1 MDMYQYEKV
10 MTFVDEEDVKFI
22 RLAFFDAFGVQK
34 NISILSGQL
43 ERAFK
48 EGISFDASAVAGFD
62 NEVKSDLFLHPDPST
77 FSILPWRPSTGRV
90 ARMYCDIRY
99 PDGTIYEKDSRYILK
114 MAVEKAK
121 EKGLKIDFG
130 TEVEFYLFNT
140 DEQGN
145 ATKIP
150 FDMAGYMDVAPEDK
164 GENIRREICF
174 TLIDMGIE
182 PEASHHEE
190 GPGQNEID
198 FMYSDPL
205 TAADNTATFKW
216 VVSTA
221 AMGNGLCADFSP
233 KPIKEYAGN
242 GMHINMSVRSE
253 DGSDCNGQFMT
264 GILEHIR
271 DITLFLNPSEDSY
284 RRLGEKIDS
293 KVMMAVFTDS
303 MGDVITTSATILS
316 LIFFAVTGINI
327 DGIVGV
333 GVALVVMWAGVGIA
347 RDTLEPLI
355 GQAIDPEVYE
365 EIKHFVEKYDG
376 IEGTHDLIVHNYGP
390 GRSMASIH
398 AEVPNDVDIE
408 QSHEIIDRI
417 EREAAKE
424 LGIFLVIHMDPVEMR
439 NKKILRIKETAV
451 RILHDLDPLCSLH
464 DFRVVH
470 GEHQINLIF
479 DMVVPIDYDEKKKED
494 LSLRMAERMKG
505 ADSRYE
511 CVITVESDYV
521 AQGGSDEK

>member
-34 NISILSGQL
+34 NISIMSGQL

-62 NEVKSDLFLHPDPST
+62 SEVKSDLFLHPDPST

-114 MAVEKAK
+114 KAVEKAR

-140 DEQGN
+140 DEQGSP
-145 ATKIP
+145 TKIP

-198 FMYSDPL
+198 FQYSDPL

-221 AMGNGLCADFSP
+221 AMGNGLYADFSP

-242 GMHINMSVRSE
+242 GMHINMSVRCE

-284 RRLGEKIDS
+284 RRLGEKKAPKYVTWSPENRSQLIRIP
-293 KVMMAVFTDS
+293 AVKNKRKRIELRSPDPTANPYLAF
-303 MGDVITTSATILS
+303 AL
-316 LIFFAVTGINI
+316 LIY
-327 DGIVGV
+327 
-333 GVALVVMWAGVGIA
+333 AGM
-347 RDTLEPLI
+347 
-355 GQAIDPEVYE
+355 
-365 EIKHFVEKYDG
+365 DG
-376 IEGTHDLIVHNYGP
+376 IERKLPLQKPANVNLYTADHKVTDQLRKSRGEAWDA
-390 GRSMASIH
+390 AS
-398 AEVPNDVDIE
+398 ASTLVKKVLPEAYLDVYKNPPKT
-408 QSHEIIDRI
+408 R
-417 EREAAKE
+417 
-424 LGIFLVIHMDPVEMR
+424 
-439 NKKILRIKETAV
+439 
-451 RILHDLDPLCSLH
+451 
-464 DFRVVH
+464 
-470 GEHQINLIF
+470 
-479 DMVVPIDYDEKKKED
+479 
-494 LSLRMAERMKG
+494 
-505 ADSRYE
+505 
-511 CVITVESDYV
+511 
-521 AQGGSDEK
+521 